1 MKAGKEKLWTRQ
13 YITIV
18 LSTLILFIGFYM
30 LTAGFS
36 IHITEISKNPA
47 LAGSMT
53 TAFMIASLVTRFA
66 SGILIQKLNMKVL
79 LLISLVYFMGT
90 IGLSFLNDSIG
101 YLLFIRVL
109 QGVGFSITTVLLFTL
124 SSSLVPSSRLGEG
137 LVFFAMAT
145 SIGLTV
151 GNMLAIFLLGRFS
164 FNMLLLVI
172 FTLVLLSFVG
182 SLFIKKIK
190 KEKPV
195 KKKTSSEP
203 FYKYMFDRRV
213 FLPSIIVSLNYMA
226 IAGTVN
232 FMGALGKETHI
243 GGSISQFFTVQAI
256 TMIIV
261 RIFSGKIFDRFGHK
275 ILMIPATISGA
286 IGLILL
292 GISHHIGL
300 VLVSGFF
307 FGVAYAVIQPTIQ
320 ALALSLV
327 PQEKNATANSMLL
340 IFMDL
345 GMAVG
350 SIGLGSI
357 VGFVGYGM
365 TFSYSAIFMILIL
378 IIYLIGNRKWGAS
391 NIK

>member
-1 MKAGKEKLWTRQ
+1 MNEVKEKLWTGQ
-13 YITIV
+13 YTTIV

-36 IHITEISKNPA
+36 IHITDISNKPT

-53 TAFMIASLVTRFA
+53 TAFMIASLVTRFV

-109 QGVGFSITTVLLFTL
+109 QGVGFSIITVLLFTL
-124 SSSLVPSSRLGEG
+124 SSSLVPSARLGEG

-151 GNMLAIFLLGRFS
+151 GNMLAISFLGRFS
-164 FNMLLLVI
+164 FQALLIVI
-172 FTLVLLSFVG
+172 FSLVLLSFIG
-182 SLFIKKIK
+182 SLFIKNIK

-195 KKKTSSEP
+195 KKKTSGEP
-203 FYKYMFDRRV
+203 IYKYMFDRRV
-213 FLPSIIVSLNYMA
+213 LLPSIIVALDYMA

-232 FMGALGKETHI
+232 FMAALGKETNI

-261 RIFSGKIFDRFGHK
+261 RIFSGRIFDRFGHK
-275 ILMIPATISGA
+275 ILMIPATISGV

-292 GISHHIGL
+292 GVSHHIGL
-300 VLVSGFF
+300 VLISGFF
-307 FGVAYAVIQPTIQ
+307 FGVAYAVIQPTVQ
-320 ALALSLV
+320 AWALSLV
-327 PQEKNATANSMLL
+327 PPEKNATANSMLL

-345 GMAVG
+345 GMAIG
-350 SIGLGSI
+350 SIGLGSV
-357 VGFVGYGM
+357 VGYVGYGM
-365 TFSYSAIFMILIL
+365 TFSYSAVFMVLIL
-378 IIYLIGNRKWGAS
+378 IIYLIGIRKMKVM
-391 NIK
+391 NH

>member
-1 MKAGKEKLWTRQ
+1 MNDVKEKLWTRQ
-13 YITIV
+13 YTTVV
-18 LSTLILFIGFYM
+18 LSTLILFIGIYM

-36 IHITEISKNPA
+36 MHITEISHQPT

-53 TAFMIASLVTRFA
+53 TAFMIASLGTRFV

-90 IGLSFLNDSIG
+90 IGLSLLNDSIG

-109 QGVGFSITTVLLFTL
+109 QGIGFSIITVLLFTI

-151 GNMLAIFLLGRFS
+151 GNMIAISYLGRFS
-164 FNMLLLVI
+164 FQSLLIVI
-172 FTLVLLSFVG
+172 LSLVLLSFIG
-182 SLFIKKIK
+182 SLFIKNIK
-190 KEKPV
+190 KEKPA

-213 FLPSIIVSLNYMA
+213 LLPSIIVALDYMA

-232 FMGALGKETHI
+232 FMGALGKETNI
-243 GGSISQFFTVQAI
+243 GGSISQFFTIQAI

-286 IGLILL
+286 FGLILL
-292 GISHHIGL
+292 GTSHHIGL
-300 VLVSGFF
+300 VLFAGFF

-320 ALALSLV
+320 AWALSLV

-350 SIGLGSI
+350 SIGLGSV
-357 VGFVGYGM
+357 VGYIGYGM
-365 TFSYSAIFMILIL
+365 TFSYSSVFMVLIL
-378 IIYLIGNRKWGAS
+378 IIYLVGIRKMKAV
-391 NIK
+391 NQ

>member
-1 MKAGKEKLWTRQ
+1 MNEVKEKLWTGQ
-13 YITIV
+13 YTTIV

-36 IHITEISKNPA
+36 IHITDISNKPT

-53 TAFMIASLVTRFA
+53 TAFMIASLVTRFV

-109 QGVGFSITTVLLFTL
+109 QGVGFSIITVLLFTL
-124 SSSLVPSSRLGEG
+124 SSSLVPSARLGEG

-151 GNMLAIFLLGRFS
+151 GNMLAISFLGRFS
-164 FNMLLLVI
+164 FQSMLIVI
-172 FTLVLLSFVG
+172 FSLVLLSFIG
-182 SLFIKKIK
+182 SLFIKNIK

-195 KKKTSSEP
+195 KKKTSGEP
-203 FYKYMFDRRV
+203 IYKYMFDRRV
-213 FLPSIIVSLNYMA
+213 LLPSIIVALDYMA

-232 FMGALGKETHI
+232 FMAALGKETNI

-261 RIFSGKIFDRFGHK
+261 RIFSGRIFDRFGHK
-275 ILMIPATISGA
+275 ILMIPATISGV

-292 GISHHIGL
+292 GVSHHIGL
-300 VLVSGFF
+300 VLISGFF
-307 FGVAYAVIQPTIQ
+307 FGVAYAVIQPTVQ
-320 ALALSLV
+320 AWALSLV
-327 PQEKNATANSMLL
+327 PPEKNATANSMLL

-345 GMAVG
+345 GMAIG
-350 SIGLGSI
+350 SIGLGSV
-357 VGFVGYGM
+357 VGYVGYGM
-365 TFSYSAIFMILIL
+365 TFSYSAVFMVLIL
-378 IIYLIGNRKWGAS
+378 IIYLIGIRKMKVM
-391 NIK
+391 NH